1 MIYFKEDYV
10 TVCYNEDLKLV
21 EVEWNGLILSRY
33 FRETLEMVLDL
44 INEKSLENFL
54 VNRKNMFRI
63 SLEDEQWRRESWF
76 PRFIKRS
83 IKRSASVI
91 SRDFYNEVS
100 FSKLI
105 EEEDKDITI
114 ERKRFYKYS
123 EAKEWLVQKI
133 KSEV

>member
-21 EVEWNGLILSRY
+21 EVEWNGLILSRH
-33 FRETLEMVLDL
+33 FRETLEMVLDF
-44 INEKSLENFL
+44 INEKRLENFL

-63 SLEDEQWRRESWF
+63 SLEDEKWRRESWF
-76 PRFIKRS
+76 PRFIKS
-83 IKRSASVI
+83 TIKRSASVI
-91 SRDFYNEVS
+91 SKDFYNEVS

-105 EEEDKDITI
+105 EEEDKNINI
-114 ERKRFYKYS
+114 ERRSFGKYS